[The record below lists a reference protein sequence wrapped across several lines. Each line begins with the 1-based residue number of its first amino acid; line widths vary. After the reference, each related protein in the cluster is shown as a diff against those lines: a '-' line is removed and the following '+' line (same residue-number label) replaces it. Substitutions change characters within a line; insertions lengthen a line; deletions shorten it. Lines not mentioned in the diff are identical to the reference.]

1 MNKLPEQYTSV
12 PPEQLKRAV
21 ASLAERSG
29 MPEEKSLFLAD
40 LLVQNDLRG
49 VFSHGSRQIAAYGAS
64 CATD

>member
-1 MNKLPEQYTSV
+1 MNKLPAQYTSV

-21 ASLAERSG
+21 ALLAGRSG

-49 VFSHGSRQIAAYGAS
+49 VFSHG
-64 CATD
+64 